1 MRKNLFILFLILTL
15 FGVGCAPIPP
25 PDHAVRPHA
34 GIPVPPAPRNAAEA
48 EMAVE
53 AGILASGVGLTIL
66 DIILSTQ
73 GRRGG
78 VRHGPVHPGP
88 RPHR

>member
-1 MRKNLFILFLILTL
+1 MKKKLFVLFLILTL

-25 PDHAVRPHA
+25 PDHAIRP
-34 GIPVPPAPRNAAEA
+34 PVPHPPRIHSTAEA

-53 AGILASGVGLTIL
+53 AGVFAIGVGLTIL

-73 GRRGG
+73 GHRGG
-78 VRHGPVHPGP
+78 VRHRPAP